1 MQPSAR
7 SERLDIRISPQAKR
21 WLIAA
26 AEAQHKSL
34 SEFVLDTAITK
45 AETVLAERRVFSLSA
60 DAWDAFQAALDA
72 PPQSYPRLKKLLNTP
87 SVFD

>member
-7 SERLDIRISPQAKR
+7 SERLDIPISPQAKR

-60 DAWDAFQAALDA
+60 DAWDAFQAALDS
-72 PPQSYPRLKKLLNTP
+72 PPQTYPRLQKLLNTP
-87 SVFD
+87 SIFD